1 MRYPHCLEEK
11 CEKQKKYTLC
21 ISFSIM
27 SDAAGIQTQ
36 GILLQSSCP
45 VLEKNMGKKKKKLLQ
60 KGMLNSPVWQR

>member
-21 ISFSIM
+21 ISFSIV

-45 VLEKNMGKKKKKLLQ
+45 VLEKNMGKKKKKNFC
-60 KGMLNSPVWQR
+60 KKEC